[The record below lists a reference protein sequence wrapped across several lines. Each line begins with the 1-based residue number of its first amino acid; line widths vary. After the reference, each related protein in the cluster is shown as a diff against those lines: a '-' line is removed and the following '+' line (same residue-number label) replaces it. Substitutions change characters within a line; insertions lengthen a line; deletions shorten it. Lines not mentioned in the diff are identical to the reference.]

1 MKDIYNKA
9 MAIYDDYRYYV
20 PSFSSAALSFYL
32 IILLIP
38 ATTIIAVVT
47 SSLHISVEILEMG
60 IKEFIQPAYAEMLL
74 DTLKGSSLNT
84 VSILVFIWSFYA
96 VSRGVGNIYDISKKM
111 FAVEER
117 SESVIVWYIYV
128 FKVTMLLLGTLL
140 ISIVLLATGPI
151 SKVFHFLYGIAFIR
165 FILLFVIMVLF
176 FMAIYMIVPRERITY
191 HEALQ
196 GAFVTSG
203 GIVILYIALNYY
215 FKYADL
221 TSLYG
226 PLTSICVILF
236 VFDWASEIFYVGM
249 YLTHIAYLWRNNA
262 QWQEKILERVNQEE
276 KALTKTENLE
286 GIAVKGSTRGL
297 IKAIRKKIE
306 DQEKTLIRSQE
317 EISIESQ
324 EETQNQSQEEISTEN
339 QEETLTRNQEET
351 LMQSQKKIL
360 KESQEE
366 TLIQNQ
372 ESSHQS
378 QEKKEKK

>member
-38 ATTIIAVVT
+38 TMTIIAVVT
-47 SSLHISVEILEMG
+47 SSLHISVDILEMG
-60 IKEFIQPAYAEMLL
+60 IKEFIQPAYAEMLI

-111 FAVEER
+111 FAIEER
-117 SESVIVWYIYV
+117 SESVVAWYIYV

-151 SKVFHFLYGIAFIR
+151 SRVFHFLYGIAFFR
-165 FILLFVIMVLF
+165 FVLLFLIMVLF

-215 FKYADL
+215 FKYADF

>member
-47 SSLHISVEILEMG
+47 SSLHVSVEILEMG
-60 IKEFIQPAYAEMLL
+60 IKEFIQPAYAEMLI

-84 VSILVFIWSFYA
+84 VSVLVFIWSFYA

-111 FAVEER
+111 FSIEER
-117 SESVIVWYIYV
+117 SESVIAWYIYV

-151 SKVFHFLYGIAFIR
+151 SRAFHFLYGIAFIR
-165 FILLFVIMVLF
+165 FVLLFVIMVLF

-226 PLTSICVILF
+226 PLSSICVILF
-236 VFDWASEIFYVGM
+236 VFDWASEIFYIGM
-249 YLTHIAYLWRNNA
+249 YLTHIAYLRRNNA

-276 KALTKTENLE
+276 KVLTKTENLE
-286 GIAVKGSTRGL
+286 GIAVKASTRGL

-306 DQEKTLIRSQE
+306 DQEKTSTRNQE
-317 EISIESQ
+317 EI
-324 EETQNQSQEEISTEN
+324 QNQSLEGISTENQEKILTRNLEETLTEN
-339 QEETLTRNQEET
+339 QEETLTQNQEKSLIRNQEEN
-351 LMQSQKKIL
+351 S
-360 KESQEE
+360 
-366 TLIQNQ
+366 IQNQ
-372 ESSHQS
+372 ED

>member
-60 IKEFIQPAYAEMLL
+60 IKEFIQPAYAQMLL

-117 SESVIVWYIYV
+117 SESVIAWYIYV

-249 YLTHIAYLWRNNA
+249 YLTHIAYLRRNNA

-276 KALTKTENLE
+276 KVLTKTENLE
-286 GIAVKGSTRGL
+286 RIAAEASTRGL

-306 DQEKTLIRSQE
+306 GQEKTLTRNLE

-324 EETQNQSQEEISTEN
+324 EETQNQSQEEILTRS
-339 QEETLTRNQEET
+339 QEETLTENQERTLKRNQ
-351 LMQSQKKIL
+351 
-360 KESQEE
+360 QEN
-366 TLIQNQ
+366 LIQNL
-372 ESSHQS
+372 EDSVQS

>member
-38 ATTIIAVVT
+38 SMTIIAVVT
-47 SSLHISVEILEMG
+47 SSLHISVDILEMG
-60 IKEFIQPAYAEMLL
+60 IKEFIQPAYAEMLI

-111 FAVEER
+111 FAIEER
-117 SESVIVWYIYV
+117 TESVIDWYIYV

-151 SKVFHFLYGIAFIR
+151 SKAFHFLYGIAFMR
-165 FILLFVIMVLF
+165 FVLLFLIMVLF

-196 GAFVTSG
+196 GAFITSG

-215 FKYADL
+215 FKYADF

-249 YLTHIAYLWRNNA
+249 YLTHIAYLRRNNVK
-262 QWQEKILERVNQEE
+262 WQEKILERVNQEE
-276 KALTKTENLE
+276 KALTTTENLE
-286 GIAVKGSTRGL
+286 RIAVKGSTRGL

-306 DQEKTLIRSQE
+306 GQEKTLTESQEKISTRSQE
-317 EISIESQ
+317 EIL
-324 EETQNQSQEEISTEN
+324 TEN
-339 QEETLTRNQEET
+339 QEKTSIRNQ
-351 LMQSQKKIL
+351 
-360 KESQEE
+360 QEN
-366 TLIQNQ
+366 LIQNQ
-372 ESSHQS
+372 EDFHQN

>member
-38 ATTIIAVVT
+38 TMTIIAVVT
-47 SSLHISVEILEMG
+47 SSLHISVDILEMG
-60 IKEFIQPAYAEMLL
+60 IKEFIQPAYAEMLI

-111 FAVEER
+111 FAIEER
-117 SESVIVWYIYV
+117 SESVIAWYIYV

-151 SKVFHFLYGIAFIR
+151 SKAFHFLYGIAFMR
-165 FILLFVIMVLF
+165 FVLLFLIMVLF

-196 GAFVTSG
+196 GAFITSG

-215 FKYADL
+215 FKYADF

-249 YLTHIAYLWRNNA
+249 YLTHIAYLR
-262 QWQEKILERVNQEE
+262 R
-276 KALTKTENLE
+276 KTENLE

-317 EISIESQ
+317 EISTESQ
-324 EETQNQSQEEISTEN
+324 EETSI
-339 QEETLTRNQEET
+339 RNQEET

-360 KESQEE
+360 KENQEE
-366 TLIQNQ
+366 TLIQNL
-372 ESSHQS
+372 EDSVQS

>member
-20 PSFSSAALSFYL
+20 PSFSGAALSFYL

-38 ATTIIAVVT
+38 TMTIIAVVT
-47 SSLHISVEILEMG
+47 SSLHISVDILEMA
-60 IKEFIQPAYAEMLL
+60 IKEFIQPAYAEMLIG
-74 DTLKGSSLNT
+74 TLKGSSLNT
-84 VSILVFIWSFYA
+84 VSVLVFIWSFYA

-111 FAVEER
+111 FAIEER
-117 SESVIVWYIYV
+117 SESVIAWYVYV
-128 FKVTMLLLGTLL
+128 FKVTMLLLGILL

-151 SKVFHFLYGIAFIR
+151 SKAFHFLYGIAFMR
-165 FILLFVIMVLF
+165 FVLLFLIMVLF

-196 GAFVTSG
+196 GAFITSG

-249 YLTHIAYLWRNNA
+249 YLTHIAYLRRNNGK
-262 QWQEKILERVNQEE
+262 WQEKILERVNQEE
-276 KALTKTENLE
+276 KALTATENLE
-286 GIAVKGSTRGL
+286 RIAAKASTRGL
-297 IKAIRKKIE
+297 TKAIRKRIE
-306 DQEKTLIRSQE
+306 GQEKTLTESQE
-317 EISIESQ
+317 EIL
-324 EETQNQSQEEISTEN
+324 TEN
-339 QEETLTRNQEET
+339 QEKISTRNQEE
-351 LMQSQKKIL
+351 IL
-360 KESQEE
+360 IENQEKTSIRNQQE
-366 TLIQNQ
+366 NLIQNQ
-372 ESSHQS
+372 EDFHQN